1 MGVSRHPDRPP
12 TDTPSQ
18 TRSTFSLH
26 ILLKLL
32 THSLRVLRKN
42 PGFTFSALTVL
53 GLGIGA
59 NTTIFSVVDAVLLR
73 PLPFPD
79 SYSILT
85 VFHVPP
91 AVAFPGVKSFAV
103 SPANYL
109 DWRKQNDLFESMS
122 VFGGHNLRI
131 GGGAEPRLLLA
142 TSSDSGLFDVLG
154 VRPELGRFFTQDE
167 CQPGRDGG
175 IVLSHGFAK
184 NYFGSVGEALGK
196 TLQLGDRAVRSLE
209 YPQQF
214 QMKSWFPMSIEGWI
228 PIAWTDKDRATR
240 GIHNWLVVLLC

>member
-1 MGVSRHPDRPP
+1 LIRPVGDGDLKIAYRLQAQDLSTGRFPASRPAANGHSVPNPVKFFSAYSP
-12 TDTPSQ
+12 Q
-18 TRSTFSLH
+18 TAYTFAS
-26 ILLKLL
+26 
-32 THSLRVLRKN
+32 RAGKN

-59 NTTIFSVVDAVLLR
+59 NTTIFSVVNAVLLR
-73 PLPFPD
+73 PLPSPD
-79 SYSILT
+79 SYSIVT

-154 VRPELGRFFTQDE
+154 VNRNSAASSPRTNASPAAMDVISNRLAR
-167 CQPGRDGG
+167 
-175 IVLSHGFAK
+175 
-184 NYFGSVGEALGK
+184 
-196 TLQLGDRAVRSLE
+196 E
-209 YPQQF
+209 YSEDD
-214 QMKSWFPMSIEGWI
+214 KGWV
-228 PIAWTDKDRATR
+228 PS
-240 GIHNWLVVLLC
+240 